1 MNIVDIIILVVI
13 ALCMLM
19 GFIRGFFKQ
28 TVVFVGTILVV
39 ILGFVFKNPLSLIMY
54 KNLPFIKFGG
64 VFEGLSSLNI
74 LFYEVLAF
82 IIAISVLSIAL
93 TIIIK
98 LSGIVEKILKLT
110 IIFAIPSK
118 ILGMIVG
125 FIQSIVILYV
135 ALFLVSLPILNVP
148 YVKDSKYGKIILEKT
163 PFISSITD
171 GLVKTFNE
179 ISEFSKNNIS
189 IKSDKKKANRDMV
202 EIMLKNK
209 VTTTDSIK
217 VLIDKN
223 KINIDNVDELLLK
236 YKED

>member
-1 MNIVDIIILVVI
+1 MNIVDIIILFII

-28 TVVFVGTILVV
+28 TVIFVGTILVV
-39 ILGFVFKNPLSLIMY
+39 IFSFVFKNPLSLIMY
-54 KNLPFIKFGG
+54 KNLPFIKLGG
-64 VFEGLSSLNI
+64 IFEGLSSLNI
-74 LFYEVLAF
+74 LLYEVLAF
-82 IIAISVLSIAL
+82 IIVACVLSLAL
-93 TIIIK
+93 MIIIK
-98 LSGIVEKILKLT
+98 LTGIVEKILKLT
-110 IIFAIPSK
+110 IILAIPSK

-125 FIQSIVILYV
+125 FIQSIVIIYV
-135 ALFLVSLPILNVP
+135 ALFLVSLPILNIS
-148 YVKDSKYGKIILEKT
+148 YIKDSKYSKIILEKT
-163 PFISSITD
+163 PFLSSVTD

-179 ISEFSKNNIS
+179 ISEFSKNNLN

-217 VLIDKN
+217 LLVDKN